1 MISADGKVAG
11 CLGHT
16 DKPILQSRTADQRV
30 KYGGHGMSTVSVLR
44 DLVNRR
50 LHLADNRIGTY
61 LPESQRE
68 RVWYPDCGAE
78 LVAVS
83 LVAHSQN

>member
-1 MISADGKVAG
+1 
-11 CLGHT
+11 
-16 DKPILQSRTADQRV
+16 
-30 KYGGHGMSTVSVLR
+30 MSTVSVLR

-50 LHLADNRIGTY
+50 LQQADDRIGTY

-78 LVAVS
+78 LVVVS